1 MFIHIGEGKVLS
13 KKNIIGIFD
22 LETTS
27 ISKKTR
33 EFLRINEKKGNVEY
47 VSAEI
52 PKTYIIT
59 DSKLRKKVYV
69 TQISSQTLQKRAE
82 RNDSIG
88 TENQ

>member
-1 MFIHIGEGKVLS
+1 MFLHIGEGKILN
-13 KKNIIGIFD
+13 KKEIVGIFD

-47 VSAEI
+47 ISTEI

-59 DSKLRKKVYV
+59 DSKLKKKVLV

-82 RNDSIG
+82 RNDSFG
-88 TENQ
+88 TEN

>member
-1 MFIHIGEGKVLS
+1 MFIHIGEGKVIS
-13 KKNIIGIFD
+13 KKEIIGIFD

-33 EFLRINEKKGNVEY
+33 EFLKENEIKKNVEY
-47 VSAEI
+47 IGYEI
-52 PKTYIIT
+52 PKTYVIT
-59 DSKLRKKVYV
+59 EKKVYI